1 MGNNVILTAVDGH
14 QLDAY
19 LAAPAATPK
28 GAVVVIQEIFGVNP
42 HIREVTDRFAAA
54 GYLAI
59 APALFDRI
67 GPAIALAYDADGV
80 AEGRRLKEQAD
91 ANSQDD
97 VKAAIDFV
105 ASAGRVGAVGFCWGG
120 SLAWRM
126 ACDRASGLGSAVSYY
141 GGELP
146 TLAGRDATC
155 PVMAHFGLL
164 DASIPE
170 QGARSFAAAQPNVET
185 YFYDAGHGF
194 NCDHRGQYDAAA
206 AAMAWGRTMAF
217 LENHLT

>member
-164 DASIPE
+164 DPSIPE
-170 QGARSFAAAQPNVET
+170 QGARSFAAAQPDVET